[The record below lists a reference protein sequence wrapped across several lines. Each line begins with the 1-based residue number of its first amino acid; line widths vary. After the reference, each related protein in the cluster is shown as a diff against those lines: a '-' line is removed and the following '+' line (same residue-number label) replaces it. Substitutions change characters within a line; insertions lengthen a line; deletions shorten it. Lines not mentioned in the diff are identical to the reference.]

1 MVLMM
6 KSFTLSLL
14 VFVLLGS
21 LSVNA
26 VAQTSRLQYADRQF
40 ELANYRLAADEYAK
54 AYPSAPTYELA
65 VKTAMA
71 LDGMYAFGES
81 YTWWKKAVAFSQV
94 TKQDYAALLRAGYRS
109 INRYSPASDLVG
121 TAFQL
126 TDFAE
131 FAALSSTTQVAYRV
145 TGLKSLEGLNSQASD
160 YSLSGS
166 AAGLQFFSSN
176 RGEDVA
182 FKKAGIR
189 FDAKGNGLNKNYFK
203 SDGKNY
209 YSIYSSQSNQ
219 EVKRVQVSGFELYH
233 LTDPQLTATGKLF
246 FTGTPNK
253 LKKKDQVIFPGIF
266 YGNYD
271 AASGIVS
278 GVKAFP
284 ANQTNAYGVLS
295 PWLDEEQKRLYF
307 SSNRPGGQG
316 GYDLYYVTWDE
327 AMNFSE
333 PISLGEAINSPS
345 NERDGQRFG
354 EEFYFSSD
362 RTGGAGG
369 LDVYMSTLKA
379 DQFTKGINLGLPVNS
394 AADDF
399 GFVKIANNEAY
410 LSSDRAEGMGSDDLY
425 ALTWENRT
433 LKIFIANEAGNQINS
448 GTTLQLKGN
457 GEAIDISGISEAAL
471 LSLLEKDN
479 TYTLVAN
486 RPGYFPQELTFSYN
500 EEVKELVVNM
510 VPVPYALEVY
520 KAIIYYDFDKDLL
533 RDLSKEKL
541 DELTALLAKHPELS
555 LVIESHTDS
564 RASDSYNEEL
574 SARRAKSVTDYLEA
588 KGINSDRVSAS
599 WFSEEKLVNDCGDG
613 VPCPAS
619 DHQLNRRTELKLIAY
634 SDQNKAYGA
643 PVGASP
649 ADFKSRESMV
659 LWFLKK

>member
-6 KSFTLSLL
+6 KSFTQSLL
-14 VFVLLGS
+14 AFALFGS

-40 ELANYRLAADEYAK
+40 ELTNYRLAADEYAK
-54 AYPSAPTYELA
+54 VYTSEPSYELA
-65 VKTAMA
+65 IKAAKA

-81 YTWWKKAVAFSQV
+81 YAWWKKGVAFSQA

-109 INRYSPASDLVG
+109 INGYSPASDLVG
-121 TAFQL
+121 TAFRL
-126 TDFAE
+126 TDFSE
-131 FAALSSTTQVAYRV
+131 FSALPSASQVAYKV
-145 TGLKSLEGLNSQASD
+145 SSLKTLAALNSPASD

-166 AAGLQFFSSN
+166 AAGMQFFSSN
-176 RGEDVA
+176 RGEDAA

-233 LTDPQLTATGKLF
+233 LTDPQLSATGKLF

-253 LKKKDQVIFPGIF
+253 INKKDQVIFPGIF
-266 YGNYD
+266 YGDYD
-271 AASGIVS
+271 AASGTVS

-284 ANQTNAYGVLS
+284 ANQTDAYGVLS
-295 PWLDEEQKRLYF
+295 PWLDEEQKRVYF
-307 SSNRPGGQG
+307 SSNRPGGLG

-333 PISLGEAINSPS
+333 PISLGAGINSPS

-354 EEFYFSSD
+354 KEFYFSSD

-369 LDVYMSTLKA
+369 LDVYMSTLEGG
-379 DQFTKGINLGLPVNS
+379 QFTKGVNLGLPVNS

-399 GFVKIANNEAY
+399 GFVKIANKEAY
-410 LSSDRAEGMGSDDLY
+410 LSSDRAEGTGSDDLY

-448 GTTLQLKGN
+448 GTNLQLKSN
-457 GEAIDISGISEAAL
+457 GETIDISGKSEAEIL
-471 LSLLEKDN
+471 TLLEKDK
-479 TYTLVAN
+479 TYTLVAS
-486 RPGYFPQELTFSYN
+486 RPGYFPQELTFSFSEKV
-500 EEVKELVVNM
+500 EEIALSM
-510 VPVPYALEVY
+510 IPIPFDLEVY

-541 DELTALLAKHPELS
+541 DELTVFLARHPELS

-564 RASDSYNEEL
+564 RASDSYNEQL
-574 SARRAKSVTDYLEA
+574 SERRAKSVTNYLEA
-588 KGINSDRVSAS
+588 KGISSDRISAS
-599 WFSEEKLVNDCGDG
+599 WFSEEKLVNGCGDG
-613 VPCPAS
+613 VPCPAP

-634 SDQNKAYGA
+634 PDQNNSYSTPMGA
-643 PVGASP
+643 KP
-649 ADFKSRESMV
+649 ADFQSRESAV
-659 LWFLKK
+659 QWFLKK